1 MNIVISGYYG
11 FGNLGDEAVLAGLL
25 HTLRSVQP
33 GIEATVLSG
42 DPERTGREHAVEAVP
57 RMRPASLV
65 GTLRASD
72 GLISGG
78 GSLLQD
84 RSSVRPVAYY
94 AGVMLLARLV
104 GRPYV
109 VHAQGLGPIEHRI
122 NRRLAS
128 MALRGAAAVSL
139 RDSASLA
146 LARSLGVRRPIEIV
160 PDPALA
166 LERSD
171 RSPGSD
177 RPVVVA
183 VRAWPSVEPVLDAIR
198 GALARLVDLGPI
210 VAVPMQSPAD
220 IEPSHEAVRGIPG
233 ATVLGPSPGLDAVLQ
248 AIARARIV
256 IGMRLHALILAAGAG
271 VPAVAVSYDPKVDAF
286 ADRAAQPI
294 VARIGEPVD
303 PDALAL
309 AVRAAADADGAAT
322 RARVDAM
329 RSELGTATERSL
341 AALQDRIR

>member
-1 MNIVISGYYG
+1 MRVVLSGYYG

-25 HTLRSVQP
+25 RTLRSTEPDIQP
-33 GIEATVLSG
+33 TVLSG
-42 DPERTGREHAVEAVP
+42 DPGRTEREHAVEAIP
-57 RMRPASLV
+57 RMHPGSLV
-65 GTLRASD
+65 AALRAAD

-94 AGVMLLARLV
+94 AGVMLAARLL

-109 VHAQGLGPIEHRI
+109 VHAQGLGPIEHRA
-122 NRRLAS
+122 NRGLAA

-139 RDSASLA
+139 RDAASVA
-146 LARSLGVRRPIEIV
+146 LARSIGVRRPIEIA

-166 LERSD
+166 LEGR
-171 RSPGSD
+171 D
-177 RPVVVA
+177 RPAEGDGPIVVA
-183 VRAWPSVEPVLDAIR
+183 VRAWPSVEPLLDAIR
-198 GALARLVDLGPI
+198 TALADLADLGPV

-220 IEPSHEAVRGIPG
+220 VEPSHAAVRGIPG
-233 ATVLGPSPGLDAVLQ
+233 ATVLGPEPDLDVVLRS
-248 AIARARIV
+248 IAGARV
-256 IGMRLHALILAAGAG
+256 VVGMRLHALILAAGAG

-294 VARIGEPVD
+294 VARIDEPVD
-303 PDALAL
+303 SVALAL
-309 AVRAAADADGAAT
+309 AIRAAADADRAPT

-329 RSELGTATERSL
+329 RAELGAATRRSL
-341 AALQDRIR
+341 GALRGPMR

>member
-1 MNIVISGYYG
+1 MRVVISGYYG

-25 HTLRSVQP
+25 HTLRSVDS

-42 DPERTGREHAVEAVP
+42 DPDRTEREHAVEAIP
-57 RMRPASLV
+57 RMHPASLV
-65 GTLRASD
+65 GALRASD

-122 NRRLAS
+122 NRRLAA

-166 LERSD
+166 LEWSV
-171 RSPGSD
+171 PLGSN

-183 VRAWPSVEPVLDAIR
+183 VRAWPSVEPVLDGIR
-198 GALARLVDLGPI
+198 GALARLADLGPI

-220 IEPSHEAVRGIPG
+220 LEPSREVVRGIPG
-233 ATVLGPSPGLDAVLQ
+233 ATVLGPAPDLDAVLQ
-248 AIARARIV
+248 AIAGARIV

-294 VARIGEPVD
+294 VARIGAPVD
-303 PDALAL
+303 SEALAL
-309 AVRAAADADGAAT
+309 AVRAAADADGASRQAS
-322 RARVDAM
+322 VDGM
-329 RSELGTATERSL
+329 RSELGAATERSL
-341 AALQDRIR
+341 AALRDRIR